1 MKTRCDTSMHEIF
14 DGVDSNDLRPL
25 LKDAFQQLQRGKAF
39 EKMIFME
46 GSFRNIANES
56 KQTKRM

>member
-1 MKTRCDTSMHEIF
+1 MKTCCDTSMREIL
-14 DGVDSNDLRPL
+14 DGFDSNDLRSL
-25 LKDAFQQLQRGKAF
+25 HEDAFQQLQRGKAL

-46 GSFRNIANES
+46 ESFRNIANES

>member
-1 MKTRCDTSMHEIF
+1 MKTRCDTSMREIF
-14 DGVDSNDLRPL
+14 DGADSNDLRPL
-25 LKDAFQQLQRGKAF
+25 LKDAFQQLQRGKAL

-46 GSFRNIANES
+46 GSFRNMANES